1 MQVHEK
7 RKLLEAMDVLIRRPA
22 SATET
27 TLAEAMAYFKMLVEE
42 MTQGGVRVD
51 YVPVEEKINELRGG

>member
-7 RKLLEAMDVLIRRPA
+7 RKLLEAIDVLIRRPA
-22 SATET
+22 SATEM

-42 MTQGGVRVD
+42 VTQGAVVVN

>member
-1 MQVHEK
+1 MHVHEK
-7 RKLLEAMDVLIRRPA
+7 RKLLEAIDVLIRRPA

>member
-22 SATET
+22 AGTDF

-42 MTQGGVRVD
+42 MTQGGLRVD

>member
-7 RKLLEAMDVLIRRPA
+7 RKLLEAIDVLIRRPA

>member
-27 TLAEAMAYFKMLVEE
+27 TLAEAMAYFKMLIEE
-42 MTQGGVRVD
+42 STQG
-51 YVPVEEKINELRGG
+51 

>member
-7 RKLLEAMDVLIRRPA
+7 RKLLEAIDVLIRRPA

-51 YVPVEEKINELRGG
+51 FVPVEEKINELRGG

>member
-7 RKLLEAMDVLIRRPA
+7 RKLLDSVDVLIRRPA

-42 MTQGGVRVD
+42 VTQGQIEVRYSD
-51 YVPVEEKINELRGG
+51 TAQQLPF

>member
-7 RKLLEAMDVLIRRPA
+7 RKLLEAVNVLVRCPGN
-22 SATET
+22 SDEL

-42 MTQGGVRVD
+42 VTQGAVVVN
-51 YVPVEEKINELRGG
+51 YMPVEEKINELRGG

>member
-1 MQVHEK
+1 MQIHEK
-7 RKLLEAMDVLIRRPA
+7 RKLLEAIDVLIRRPA

>member
-27 TLAEAMAYFKMLVEE
+27 TLAEARAYFKMLIEE
-42 MTQGGVRVD
+42 STQGQIEVRYSD
-51 YVPVEEKINELRGG
+51 TTQQLPF